1 MQRYKVFDKVICCA
15 FDFCSAPLPPGSLR
29 CIAPPCR
36 RMLVSCRRISAPADG
51 GSLGSG
57 LGGHAESHLR
67 VRSVMRM
74 PAALRSLARS
84 VGCAGR
90 TW

>member
-51 GSLGSG
+51 GSIGSG
-57 LGGHAESHLR
+57 LGGL
-67 VRSVMRM
+67 